1 MNYEID
7 QLKLSEQIITVA
19 KKASVV
25 AGLYILLT
33 FIILFVF
40 YFFGM
45 MFLFDFPKDLTKF
58 TNPTFV
64 EDLLAANPIQLL
76 ILNGCLSIIGHFLLS
91 GIYGMLHNSNNV
103 PYISL
108 GSAYKAIF
116 SIKGLKVLNIIIVV
130 QAITT
135 TLSYFLESV
144 GFSLVGF
151 GIGILV
157 QFLTY
162 FTYAAIYE
170 HNLSLGKSVSLSI
183 AIFNYKPGFL
193 FLLIAIAYFISLS
206 GIIFFGIGII
216 LTLPLNYI
224 VAYCLYLHITEQL
237 TD

>member
-7 QLKLSEQIITVA
+7 QLKLSEQIITIA

-25 AGLYILLT
+25 TGLYILLT
-33 FIILFVF
+33 FIILFVL

-45 MFLFDFPKDLTKF
+45 LFLFDFPKDLTKF

-64 EDLLAANPIQLL
+64 EELLAANPIQLI
-76 ILNGCLSIIGHFLLS
+76 ILNGCISIMGHFLLS
-91 GIYGMLHNSNNV
+91 GIYGMLNNNTNV

-135 TLSYFLESV
+135 TVSYFLDTL
-144 GFSLVGF
+144 GFGLVGL
-151 GIGILV
+151 GISILI

-162 FTYAAIYE
+162 FTYAAIYV

-183 AIFNYKPGFL
+183 ALINYKPGFL
-193 FLLIAIAYFISLS
+193 FLFIAIAYFLSLS

-224 VAYCLYLHITEQL
+224 VAYCLYQHITEQL